1 MIISKMDEDLI
12 KQVYTQTGADREK
25 IIAALEKHDSHV
37 VNASLDILG
46 ASKDLLV
53 DPEAERERNQNK
65 SKIQDIMKDIPPMVG
80 SLPPLCS
87 FCGTSGMTTALKRC
101 SRCQKN
107 LYCSRV
113 CQGQQWAEHKK
124 YCLKV

>member
-1 MIISKMDEDLI
+1 MDEDLI

-25 IIAALEKHDSHV
+25 IVAALEKHDNHI

-46 ASKDLLV
+46 AGQDIMV
-53 DPEAERERNQNK
+53 DAEAESKREENR
-65 SKIQDIMKDIPPMVG
+65 SKIQDIMKEIPPMVG

-87 FCGTSGMTTALKRC
+87 FCGTSGLTTALKRC
-101 SRCQKN
+101 SRCKIN

-113 CQGQQWAEHKK
+113 CQGGQWSEHKK
-124 YCLKV
+124 FCLKV